1 MNILNDIVNY
11 AIKNKLIEKKDSI
24 FVLNRLAYLLK
35 VENPYSINT
44 KYERAKNKND
54 IDSVLNTL
62 INLAYDNKVIESTDI
77 VLTDILDTEIMAILT
92 PMPSVVQNNFDTLSK
107 KSIQN
112 ATDYFYDLSIKS
124 NYVRMNRIK
133 KNIEWKAK
141 TKAGHLIIT
150 INLSKPEKDP
160 KAIALQK
167 NIKETGYPTCMLC
180 KENEGFY
187 GTYKHPARGNL
198 RTIDLKLGGEK
209 WFLQYSPYIYYKE
222 HSIIFSQSHRPMK
235 IDTKT
240 FSNLLEFLE
249 KFNHYFIGSNTDIP
263 IVGGSILTHD
273 HYQAGRFVFPLDKAS
288 VLKTFNY
295 NKKLSINIIN
305 WPLNI
310 LRLISKDKNEII
322 NMSEKILKY
331 WKKYNNKSLNIFSKT
346 DNTPHNAITPIARR
360 KGDYFEMDLVLRNNI
375 TTSENPLGVFHPHSD
390 KHHIKKENIGLIEV
404 MGLAILPARLLDEID
419 LVKKYLLNDNIEEAK
434 KNKLCSKH
442 IPWMLKMKSKYKIDE
457 DNLDSI
463 IKNEIGLIFYDVLK
477 DCGVFKENN
486 DFIFFTSEMIEKIN
500 RKA

>member
-1 MNILNDIVNY
+1 MDTLNDIINY
-11 AIKNKLIEKKDSI
+11 SIKNNLIEKKDYI
-24 FVLNRLAYLLK
+24 FVMNRLSHLLQI
-35 VENPYSINT
+35 ENPYSINRH
-44 KYERAKNKND
+44 YERAKNKNN
-54 IDSVLNTL
+54 IDELLKPLTL
-62 INLAYDNKVIESTDI
+62 LAYDNKIIESTDI
-77 VLTDILDTEIMAILT
+77 VLTDILDTEIMSIFT
-92 PMPSVVQNNFDTLSK
+92 PMPSVIQNNFDALSK
-107 KSIQN
+107 KSIKN
-112 ATDYFYDLSIKS
+112 GTDYFYDLSIKS

-133 KNIEWKAK
+133 KNIEWKTK
-141 TKAGHLIIT
+141 TKSGQLIIT

-167 NIKETGYPTCMLC
+167 TIKETSYPTCFLC

-198 RTIDLKLGGEK
+198 RTIDLELGGEK
-209 WFLQYSPYIYYKE
+209 WFLQYSPYIYYRE
-222 HSIIFSQSHRPMK
+222 HSIVFSRNHRPMK

-273 HYQAGRFVFPLDKAS
+273 HYQAGRFVFPLDKAN

-295 NKKLSINIIN
+295 NKKLSINIIK

-322 NMSEKILKY
+322 DMSEKILKY

-346 DNTPHNAITPIARR
+346 NNIPHNAITPIARR

-375 TTSENPLGVFHPHSD
+375 TTSEHPLGLFHPHSD

-419 LVKKYLLNDNIEEAK
+419 LVKKYLLNGNIEEAK
-434 KNKLCSKH
+434 KNELCSKH
-442 IPWMLKMKSKYKIDE
+442 VPWMLKMKSKYKIDE
-457 DNLDSI
+457 NNLDNI

-486 DFIFFTSEMIEKIN
+486 DFVFFTSEMIEKIKE
-500 RKA
+500 KA